1 MTAARETPLG
11 RPLPIRAAFRFRYGE
26 LNRTGETAMTRSLG
40 LLAALLAGL
49 AAAPDSALAQSRV
62 SVGVLECRAG
72 SATSFIVG
80 SVRDFDCLFTPTNGP
95 LQRYGATIQRLG
107 VDLGWSTST
116 VLVWS
121 VFAPTEVV
129 GPGALTGGYGGV
141 SAGAAVGGG
150 VRAHAPTRGLDKPN
164 PPPPPSVE
172 GPTRAPALVR
182 AARPDGPPPR

>member
-1 MTAARETPLG
+1 M
-11 RPLPIRAAFRFRYGE
+11 FRSSC
-26 LNRTGETAMTRSLG
+26 LV
-40 LLAALLAGL
+40 AALLAGL
-49 AAAPDSALAQSRV
+49 SAAPEMAAAQSRF

-121 VFAPTEVV
+121 VLAPTEVV
-129 GPGALTGGYGGV
+129 GLGALAGGYGGV
-141 SAGAAVGGG
+141 SAGAAIGVGLAANALAGG
-150 VRAHAPTRGLDKPN
+150 LNNSFALQPV
-164 PPPPPSVE
+164 SVE
-172 GPTRAPALVR
+172 GQTGLNAFAGVSSLELRQR
-182 AARPDGPPPR
+182 Y